1 MKKADSDYRA
11 FLDIL
16 KEELIPAGGCTEPIA
31 IAYTAA
37 VARKTL
43 GCRPEHMD
51 VYASGNLIKNAKGV
65 YIPNGGELRG
75 VDAAA
80 ILGALGGNADRML
93 EVLLDLPDGVLDET
107 QALMQQNYC
116 KVHVIQGS
124 EALHLIVNV
133 QADGQTAEVE
143 LKNAHTHIVRIEKNG
158 ESVFRAEEDGT
169 QDGFTDHSCLTVE
182 KIVDFANTC
191 DLADIEPTLQQQI
204 DCNMQIAEEGLN
216 NRWGVNVGKLYYENG
231 KLLQAYAAAASDA
244 RMSGCNLPVVIVS
257 GSGNQGA
264 TASLPVIVY
273 AEKHGCSREQMLRAL
288 ALSDLIAI
296 HLKSGIGRL
305 SAYCGA
311 VCAATGAGCA
321 MTYLDGGTLEQIDQ
335 TITNSIA
342 TSSGMVCDGAKP
354 SCAAKI
360 ATSLESAIMAHDLA
374 MANRAFQS
382 GEGIVMDNVEQT
394 IDAVGCVASQGMHIT
409 DQVILNLMTQQ
420 KGVRA

>member
-107 QALMQQNYC
+107 QELMQQNYC

-191 DLADIEPTLQQQI
+191 DLADIEPTLQKQI

-264 TASLPVIVY
+264 TASLPVIIY
-273 AEKHGCSREQMLRAL
+273 AQKHNIGREQLLRAL

-420 KGVRA
+420 KGARA

>member
-80 ILGALGGNADRML
+80 ILGVLGGNADRML

-133 QADGQTAEVE
+133 QAGGQTAEVE

-191 DLADIEPTLQQQI
+191 DLADIEPTLQKQI

-420 KGVRA
+420 KGARA

>member
-191 DLADIEPTLQQQI
+191 DLADIEPTLQKQI

-264 TASLPVIVY
+264 TASLPVIIY
-273 AEKHGCSREQMLRAL
+273 AQKHNIGREQLLRAL

-311 VCAATGAGCA
+311 VCAATGAGSA

-374 MANRAFQS
+374 MANRTFQS

-420 KGVRA
+420 KGARA

>member
-75 VDAAA
+75 MDAAA

-191 DLADIEPTLQQQI
+191 DLADIEPTLQKQI

-420 KGVRA
+420 KGARA

>member
-1 MKKADSDYRA
+1 MKKADSNYKA

-191 DLADIEPTLQQQI
+191 DLADIEPTLQKQI

-273 AEKHGCSREQMLRAL
+273 AEKHGCSREQLLRAL

>member
-133 QADGQTAEVE
+133 QAGGQTAEVE

-191 DLADIEPTLQQQI
+191 DLADIEPTLQKQI

-382 GEGIVMDNVEQT
+382 GEGIVMDNVAQT

-420 KGVRA
+420 KGARA

>member
-191 DLADIEPTLQQQI
+191 DLADIEPTLQKQI

-409 DQVILNLMTQQ
+409 DQVILSLMTQQ
-420 KGVRA
+420 KGARA

>member
-31 IAYTAA
+31 IAYTTA

-191 DLADIEPTLQQQI
+191 DLADIEPTLQKQI

-264 TASLPVIVY
+264 TASLPVIIY
-273 AEKHGCSREQMLRAL
+273 AQKHNIGREQLLRAL

>member
-133 QADGQTAEVE
+133 QAGGQTAEVE

-191 DLADIEPTLQQQI
+191 DLADIEPTLQKQI
-204 DCNMQIAEEGLN
+204 NCNMQIAEEGLN

-244 RMSGCNLPVVIVS
+244 RMGGCNLPVVIVS

>member
-31 IAYTAA
+31 IAYTTA

-191 DLADIEPTLQQQI
+191 DLADIEPTLQKQI

-264 TASLPVIVY
+264 TASLPVIIY
-273 AEKHGCSREQMLRAL
+273 AQKHNIGREQLLRAL

-394 IDAVGCVASQGMHIT
+394 IDAVGCVASKGMHIT

>member
-31 IAYTAA
+31 IAYTTA

-191 DLADIEPTLQQQI
+191 DLADIEPTLQKQI

>member
-1 MKKADSDYRA
+1 MKKADSNYKA

-191 DLADIEPTLQQQI
+191 DLADIEPTLQKQI

-264 TASLPVIVY
+264 TASLPVIIY
-273 AEKHGCSREQMLRAL
+273 AQKHNIGREQLLRAL

-342 TSSGMVCDGAKP
+342 PSSGMVCDGAKP

-394 IDAVGCVASQGMHIT
+394 IDAVGCVASKGMHIT

>member
-191 DLADIEPTLQQQI
+191 DLADIEPTLQKQI

-354 SCAAKI
+354 SGAAKI

-420 KGVRA
+420 KGARA

>member
-191 DLADIEPTLQQQI
+191 DLADIEPTLQKQI

-342 TSSGMVCDGAKP
+342 TSSGM
-354 SCAAKI
+354 S
-360 ATSLESAIMAHDLA
+360 ATGEALLRGQDRH
-374 MANRAFQS
+374 QS
-382 GEGIVMDNVEQT
+382 GKAPPWRM
-394 IDAVGCVASQGMHIT
+394 
-409 DQVILNLMTQQ
+409 ILPGRTGQLP
-420 KGVRA
+420 VR

>member
-31 IAYTAA
+31 IAYTTA

-191 DLADIEPTLQQQI
+191 DLADIEPTLQKQI

-264 TASLPVIVY
+264 TASLPVIGY

-420 KGVRA
+420 KGARA

>member
-16 KEELIPAGGCTEPIA
+16 KEELIPASGCTEPIA

-191 DLADIEPTLQQQI
+191 DLADIEPTLQKQI

>member
-43 GCRPEHMD
+43 GCRPEHID

-107 QALMQQNYC
+107 QALVQQNYC

-133 QADGQTAEVE
+133 QAGGQMAEVE
-143 LKNAHTHIVRIEKNG
+143 LKNAHTHIVRIEKNRKTIFQ
-158 ESVFRAEEDGT
+158 SEEDST
-169 QDGFTDHSCLTVE
+169 KDGFTDHSCLTVE

-191 DLADIEPTLQQQI
+191 DLADIDPTLQKQI

-264 TASLPVIVY
+264 TASLPVIIY
-273 AEKHGCSREQMLRAL
+273 AQKHNIGREQLLRAL

-374 MANRAFQS
+374 MANRVFQS

-394 IDAVGCVASQGMHIT
+394 IDAVGCVASKGMHIT
-409 DQVILNLMTQQ
+409 DQVILNLMTQR

>member
-93 EVLLDLPDGVLDET
+93 EVLLDLLDGVLDET

-191 DLADIEPTLQQQI
+191 DLADIEPTLQKQI

>member
-191 DLADIEPTLQQQI
+191 DLADIEPTLQKQI

-354 SCAAKI
+354 SCAAQI

-382 GEGIVMDNVEQT
+382 GEGIIMDNVEQT

-420 KGVRA
+420 KGARA